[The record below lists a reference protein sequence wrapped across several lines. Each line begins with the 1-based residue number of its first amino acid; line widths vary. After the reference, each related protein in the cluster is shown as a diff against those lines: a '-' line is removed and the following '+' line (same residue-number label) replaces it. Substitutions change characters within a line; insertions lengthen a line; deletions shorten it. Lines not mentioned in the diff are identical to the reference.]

1 MSERMNGRGRY
12 FLGAVAVAAPVI
24 WFGTT
29 GFERSVTTE
38 SKHQARVSKPR
49 AAEPAERR
57 PAQADPLPATM
68 VARVQSADDSGP
80 DGTRFADPA
89 EFEPAP
95 EAAAERDA
103 KLAELRASGAGGGS
117 SYVHAADVQKAW
129 RAAAAREGITI
140 KQSSW
145 ECYSAGCTVTVEHA
159 SLDQLERF
167 GMIAGSGIATRNW
180 KGAGFR
186 SGAIPKESGAFEA
199 TWIFWH

>member
-1 MSERMNGRGRY
+1 MTGRARY
-12 FLGAVAVAAPVI
+12 VLGTLAMAAPVI

-29 GFERSVTTE
+29 TGFERSITTE
-38 SKHQARVSKPR
+38 PKERATARDPR
-49 AAEPAERR
+49 DAERAEQR
-57 PAQADPLPATM
+57 RAHPDPLPAAIA
-68 VARVQSADDSGP
+68 ARGQSAEDPGP
-80 DGTRFADPA
+80 DGTRFADLA
-89 EFEPAP
+89 EFEPSR

-103 KLAELRASGAGGGS
+103 KLTALRASGAGGQS
-117 SYVHAADVQKAW
+117 SYAHAADVQKAW
-129 RAAAAREGITI
+129 TAAAAREGITI

-167 GMIAGSGIATRNW
+167 SPLASNGIATKNW

-186 SGAIPKESGAFEA
+186 SGAIPNESGAFEA